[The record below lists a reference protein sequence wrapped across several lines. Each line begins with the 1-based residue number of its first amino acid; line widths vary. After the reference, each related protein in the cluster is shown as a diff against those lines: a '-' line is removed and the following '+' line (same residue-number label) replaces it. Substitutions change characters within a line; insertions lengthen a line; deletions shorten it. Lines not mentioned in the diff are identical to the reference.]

1 MKDIENGLSEALE
14 KIVESHEENMIK
26 YLDREQGLIKYI
38 EFCDSHRFEEEK
50 RIAMVKL
57 QQMSGILRDYK
68 DLVKETRDLLNGWNS

>member
-26 YLDREQGLIKYI
+26 YLDREQGLYNYI

-68 DLVKETRDLLNGWNS
+68 DFVRETRDLLNGWNS